1 MPRHRGF
8 LQKADRIACHQSCA
22 SHLLRTR
29 LSIQIVANRFS
40 HETVGM
46 PDLEGAGEHLV
57 GAFARGPQ
65 APIAAPNLDAA
76 GRCIDEA
83 ASIFPVGR

>member
-1 MPRHRGF
+1 
-8 LQKADRIACHQSCA
+8 
-22 SHLLRTR
+22 
-29 LSIQIVANRFS
+29 
-40 HETVGM
+40 M